1 MARRDV
7 LGRGAWETR
16 RREGSMSRRERTVL
30 SLSICT
36 TAYGIPRLEADD
48 MMELT
53 VLRHSLEFSATAAR

>member
-7 LGRGAWETR
+7 LGRGTWETK
-16 RREGSMSRRERTVL
+16 RREGSMSRIERTVL
-30 SLSICT
+30 SLLNCT
-36 TAYGIPRLEADD
+36 KAYGIPRLEADD

>member
-53 VLRHSLEFSATAAR
+53 VLRH